1 VLYILGPRWQ
11 LRGYALFDRIIQPWG
26 GEIFLKLKEGVDM
39 GLGSFDPLR
48 RITDL
53 QERMV
58 EAGTDV
64 LLLNYS
70 RSLFYYAGTT
80 HPSFLVITP
89 DDYYLIVTSGFDF
102 AIEETW
108 LHPNQVSPGKG
119 DEDVKER
126 LKKWG
131 IERGRLGME
140 LDILPTNLYLRVS
153 NLLPKF
159 TIVDISKMILDQRKI
174 KDEREVEYTKE
185 ACRIV
190 HQGHARVLEI
200 LHDGM
205 TELELSAEL
214 ENAYRRA
221 GHEGFY
227 FIRQFDFFMGQGV
240 LASGENLSKIAGK
253 VQSISGVGLSYSL
266 PLGASPKKI
275 RRGEMIVVDIP
286 TYYQGYHCDQSRT
299 YVLGK
304 APEVCKSLYQGVKGI
319 ADRMIK
325 VLKPGTRCDHVYET
339 AVGFAREFQVEPFFM
354 RLGHRHKRVPFV
366 GHGVGLEL
374 NEPPMLSQTSK
385 ETIEEGTIFALEM
398 EMTNGPGEV
407 IKLEDTLLMTSEGAE
422 LLTFTPRDLQEV

>member
-1 VLYILGPRWQ
+1 LGKFVKN
-11 LRGYALFDRIIQPWG
+11 GIEMGIQP
-26 GEIFLKLKEGVDM
+26 FSPLK
-39 GLGSFDPLR
+39 

-58 EAGTDV
+58 EAGADV

-80 HPSFLVITP
+80 QPSFLAVTP
-89 DDYYLIVTSGFDF
+89 DDYHLIVTSGFDF

-119 DEDVKER
+119 YEEVKER

-140 LDILPTNLYLRVS
+140 LDILPTALYLRISKMLPQFAVS
-153 NLLPKF
+153 
-159 TIVDISKMILDQRKI
+159 DISKMILEQRKI
-174 KDEREVEYTKE
+174 KDAKEVEDTRE
-185 ACRIV
+185 SCRIV
-190 HQGHARVLEI
+190 HQGHKRILEI
-200 LHDGM
+200 LREGI
-205 TELELSAEL
+205 TELELSSEIEL
-214 ENAYRRA
+214 AFRKA

-240 LASGENLSKIAGK
+240 LASGENLSRIAGK
-253 VQSISGVGLSYSL
+253 VISISGIGLSHSL
-266 PLGASPKKI
+266 PLGASRKKI
-275 RRGEMIVVDIP
+275 RRGEIIVVDIP

-304 APEVCKSLYQGVKGI
+304 PPESCKSLYQGVKEI
-319 ADRMIK
+319 ADRMIQ
-325 VLKPGTRCDHVYET
+325 VLKPGIRCDHAYET
-339 AVGFAREFQVEPFFM
+339 ALRFAAELDLEPFFM
-354 RLGHRHKRVPFV
+354 RLGRDRKKVPFI

-374 NEPPMLSQTSK
+374 NEPPMLGQSSK
-385 ETIEEGTIFALEM
+385 ETIEEGMIFALEL

-407 IKLEDTLLMTSEGAE
+407 VKLEDTLLMTSEGAE
-422 LLTFTPRDLQEV
+422 FLTLTPRELHEVS

>member
-1 VLYILGPRWQ
+1 MC
-11 LRGYALFDRIIQPWG
+11 IQP
-26 GEIFLKLKEGVDM
+26 
-39 GLGSFDPLR
+39 FDPLK
-48 RITDL
+48 RIADL
-53 QERMV
+53 QARMV
-58 EAGTDV
+58 EAEADV
-64 LLLNYS
+64 LLFNYS
-70 RSLFYYAGTT
+70 RSLYYYAGTT
-80 HPSFLVITP
+80 QPSVMVITP
-89 DDYYLIVTSGFDF
+89 DDYHLIVTSGFDF
-102 AIEETW
+102 ATEETW
-108 LHPNQVSPGKG
+108 LHPDQLSPGKG
-119 DEDVKER
+119 YEDVRER

-140 LDILPTNLYLRVS
+140 LDILPTNLYLRIS
-153 NLLPKF
+153 DLLPKF
-159 TIVDISKMILDQRKI
+159 TIIDISRMILDQRKI
-174 KDEREVEYTKE
+174 KDEREVESTKE

-190 HQGHARVLEI
+190 HQGHARILEV

-205 TELELSAEL
+205 TELELSSEL

-227 FIRQFDFFMGQGV
+227 FIRQFNFFMGQGV

-304 APEVCKSLYQGVKGI
+304 APEVCKSLYQGMKEI
-319 ADRMIK
+319 ADRMIE
-325 VLKPGTRCDHVYET
+325 VLKPGIRCDHAYEM
-339 AVGFAREFQVEPFFM
+339 ALGFAAELHLEPFFM
-354 RLGHRHKRVPFV
+354 RLGRERKKVPFI

-374 NEPPMLSQTSK
+374 NEPPLLGQNSK
-385 ETIEEGTIFALEM
+385 ETMEEGMIFALEM
-398 EMTNGPGEV
+398 DMTNGPGEV
-407 IKLEDTLLMTSEGAE
+407 VKLEDTLLMTSEGAE